1 MLYRKQNKTF
11 HAFAMEA
18 DKAFHEEYKVKKKRQ
33 LLPYAA
39 WWSLNLLKTLY
50 LAFPRVNGRLPEQ
63 RKRLT
68 ISVELVALSLIFM
81 DEPTSG
87 MQGLLPLLFLGHH
100 IFKSVDEV
108 FPWNTLLLSPETRI
122 HLTNHLCINASMQ
135 LLLMKQGGLLKGFRT
150 DTILPRGSLM
160 SPFFQGSVESMIS
173 EEQKR
178 LHGKR
183 SRPKGGFDYYAVH
196 PRSLTNSSLRLSL
209 LTPLSSDPLLPT
221 PLLAAFGPSRLLPTS
236 TKNIS

>member
-1 MLYRKQNKTF
+1 
-11 HAFAMEA
+11 MEA

-87 MQGLLPLLFLGHH
+87 MQGLPPLLFLGHH
-100 IFKSVDEV
+100 IFKSVDEATEGV
-108 FPWNTLLLSPETRI
+108 PDGHYPATWKLDVTIFSRKSKMSF
-122 HLTNHLCINASMQ
+122 A
-135 LLLMKQGGLLKGFRT
+135 LLK
-150 DTILPRGSLM
+150 
-160 SPFFQGSVESMIS
+160 
-173 EEQKR
+173 
-178 LHGKR
+178 
-183 SRPKGGFDYYAVH
+183 Y
-196 PRSLTNSSLRLSL
+196 
-209 LTPLSSDPLLPT
+209 
-221 PLLAAFGPSRLLPTS
+221 S
-236 TKNIS
+236 TT

>member
-1 MLYRKQNKTF
+1 
-11 HAFAMEA
+11 MEA
-18 DKAFHEEYKVKKKRQ
+18 DKAFHEEYKIKKKRQ

-39 WWSLNLLKTLY
+39 WMQKTREVMELVELKPLKNSI
-50 LAFPRVNGRLPEQ
+50 LGLPRVNGRLPEQ

-87 MQGLLPLLFLGHH
+87 KQGLPPLLFLGHH

-108 FPWNTLLLSPETRI
+108 CPWNTLLLSPETRI
-122 HLTNHLCINASMQ
+122 HLTNHLSINASMQ
-135 LLLMKQGGLLKGFRT
+135 LLSMKRGGLLKEFRM

-160 SPFFQGSVESMIS
+160 SPLFQGSAKNKIS
-173 EEQKR
+173 EEQKH

-183 SRPKGGFDYYAVH
+183 SRPKGGFDYYAVN
-196 PRSLTNSSLRLSL
+196 PRYQFVLNL
-209 LTPLSSDPLLPT
+209 
-221 PLLAAFGPSRLLPTS
+221 
-236 TKNIS
+236 